1 MSKPLSD
8 AKLLELLCAEPHF
21 SKLGSKA
28 AKAFPEWLERG
39 RELTPPM
46 RRWLRNTAESL
57 NIQVA
62 PSENLF
68 SQLSPERQAEQR
80 ERAARF
86 APKLPWEK

>member
-1 MSKPLSD
+1 MAKPLSD
-8 AKLLELLCAEPHF
+8 VQILEMLCAEPYL

-46 RRWLRNTAESL
+46 RRWLRSTADVM

-68 SQLSPERQAEQR
+68 SQLTPERQAEQR
-80 ERAARF
+80 ARAAKF